1 MNDLREIKTFKFG
14 NMLFKIRYTLASGV
28 FDSFI
33 CLLDKN
39 MNEQFLGS
47 LGAYSNNDWLE
58 QITNIDRIF
67 MIEMYKRKK
76 NHKGRRVI
84 VIDEQKDVSIS
95 LSTFDSLTSTI
106 KSFIADTTF
115 NKALTMNQDDIYR
128 YMPLNNNWIGFEV
141 GSIKFHISS
150 SLEYGHTVSAQNIYT
165 GNPVYN
171 KRFKTVFSAM
181 KSVEKTVDNE
191 IEKHYNEINSL
202 KQCKENITY
211 IADKIVG

>member
-14 NMLFKIRYTLASGV
+14 NMLFKIRYTLATGV

-76 NHKGRRVI
+76 THNGKRRI
-84 VIDEQKDVSIS
+84 IIDEQKGVTIS
-95 LSTFDSLTSTI
+95 LGTFDSLVSAI
-106 KSFIADTTF
+106 KGFIADTTL
-115 NKALTMNQDDIYR
+115 NKALTMKQDDIYN

-171 KRFKTVFSAM
+171 KRFKSIDEAM
-181 KSVEKTVDNE
+181 RSVEKTVDNE
-191 IEKHYNEINSL
+191 IEKHYNEINNL